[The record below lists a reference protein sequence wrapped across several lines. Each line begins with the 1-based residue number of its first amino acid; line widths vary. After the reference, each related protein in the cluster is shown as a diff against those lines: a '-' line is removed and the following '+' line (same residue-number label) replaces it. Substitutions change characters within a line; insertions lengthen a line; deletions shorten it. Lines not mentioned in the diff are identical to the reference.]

1 LARPKKKVVINTS
14 SEQIQ
19 ELSKEEVW
27 NVLSFAQNLVS
38 GVYPGFVTPDL
49 LSARMRDIS
58 FMPKDSTEDD
68 LTAALKDPKNHEA
81 ELRSY
86 LEMFEIV
93 HMGLK
98 RILSYMSDLPAFDL
112 TYTTKKKSGEELE
125 EKDYKSP
132 AYKKDIKNI
141 YSFLDKFD
149 YKQSFRTIC
158 KQILRNEIFVGCF
171 RDTGDGVVIQELPI
185 DRCKITGRWGRG
197 GFLVDFDMLW
207 FWQPGVD
214 ISLYPKFFSDAFNR
228 MFRNPDGSMIKYNP
242 SLAPQDRGSSSYLY
256 WVSLPPEIGWVFK
269 LDMSL
274 VTSTPYFSG
283 LMKDLIQTDLMRALQ
298 KNTNMAS
305 AAKLLVGQV
314 PLLKESKSNVADMIA
329 IKPDTLGKF
338 LQLVKAGLS
347 SSVSVAAAPLED
359 MQMIEFKDNNE
370 MYDAWQ
376 RTVVA
381 NSGMNSALF
390 YSSKLK
396 ANAIESQLSFQSDSK
411 ILEGLYSQFNFFMDY
426 FANKQTTKHYFFFEF
441 EGNQFYLDRKQRYD
455 YATGLLN
462 FGICLPQKISASLGM
477 KPQQL
482 ERQMME
488 AKAMGFVDSLTPI
501 TPAAQMPGSAGAK
514 GSGRPQKDDSELGDA
529 GSQSRDTGSN
539 IEKGGSI

>member
-1 LARPKKKVVINTS
+1 MARTKKVVTKTS
-14 SEQIQ
+14 SDQQ
-19 ELSKEEVW
+19 LPELSKTEVW
-27 NVLSFAQNLVS
+27 DIIQFAQGLVS
-38 GVYPGFVTPDL
+38 GMYPGIMSPDL
-49 LSARMRDIS
+49 LSARMKDVSFLPRDA
-58 FMPKDSTEDD
+58 TEAQ
-68 LTAALKDPKNHEA
+68 LTEALRDPKNHEA

-112 TYTTKKKSGEELE
+112 TYTAKKKSGDELE
-125 EKDYKSP
+125 EKDYKSKS
-132 AYKKDIKNI
+132 YRDDLKKV

-185 DRCKITGRWGRG
+185 SHCKVTGRWGRG
-197 GFLVDFDMLW
+197 GFLVDFDMMW

-228 MFRNPDGSMIKYNP
+228 MFRNPDGSLMKYNP

-256 WVSLPPEIGWVFK
+256 WISLPPEIGWVFK
-269 LDMSL
+269 LDMSI
-274 VTSTPYFSG
+274 VTSIPYFSG
-283 LMKDLIQTDLMRALQ
+283 LMPDLIQSDLMRSLQ
-298 KNTNMAS
+298 KDTNMAS

-314 PLLKESKSNVADMIA
+314 PMLKESKANVADMIA

-338 LQLVKAGLS
+338 LALVKAGLS
-347 SSVSVAAAPLED
+347 KAISVAAAPLED

-426 FANKQTTKHYFFFEF
+426 FANKQTTKNYFFFNF

-462 FGICLPQKISASLGM
+462 FGIVLPQKIGASIGL
-477 KPQQL
+477 KPQ
-482 ERQMME
+482 EMGRMMTE
-488 AKAMGFVDSLTPI
+488 AKGLGFIDRLTPI
-501 TPAAQMPGSAGAK
+501 TPAAQTPGNAGSK
-514 GSGRPQKDDSELGDA
+514 TLGRPQKGDSELGDA
-529 GSQSRDTGSN
+529 GSESRDSGSN
-539 IEKGGSI
+539 IEKGGNI